1 MAHLSRSKQQQ
12 HTHTAKS
19 QNRPQRA
26 QKRVDEKDINGLSN
40 RVIGCAIKVHRGLG
54 PGFVEKIYAKAL
66 EHELKTHEILFSR
79 ETFIPVKY
87 EGRLVGT
94 QRLDFLVEDEIV
106 LEAKA
111 LYEINNFH
119 MAQALSY
126 LKATD
131 KRLGLILNFA
141 RPRLQIRRVA
151 YHL

>member
-1 MAHLSRSKQQQ
+1 MD
-12 HTHTAKS
+12 AK
-19 QNRPQRA
+19 
-26 QKRVDEKDINGLSN
+26 EINELSN

-66 EHELKTHEILFSR
+66 EHELKTHDIPFSR
-79 ETFIPVKY
+79 EASIAVKY

-119 MAQALSY
+119 MAQVLSY
-126 LKATD
+126 LKATE

-141 RPRLQIRRVA
+141 RTRLQIKRVVNR
-151 YHL
+151 L

>member
-1 MAHLSRSKQQQ
+1 MDTTQ
-12 HTHTAKS
+12 
-19 QNRPQRA
+19 
-26 QKRVDEKDINGLSN
+26 INELSN

-66 EHELKTHEILFSR
+66 EHELKTHDIAFGR
-79 ETFIPVKY
+79 ETSIPVKY

-119 MAQALSY
+119 MAQVLSY
-126 LKATD
+126 LKATG
-131 KRLGLILNFA
+131 KRLGLILNFS
-141 RPRLQIRRVA
+141 RTRLQIKRVA